1 MTDTLQRCLCI
12 SLVVCLA
19 IWGFSLLPQYTLSYE
34 AARSVFL
41 KGCRAGGRN
50 LECIDQKQ
58 NTPQQQLH
66 RLPLAD
72 KSALI
77 IETLRI
83 ARLSNGSA
91 TLIQRHEIDL
101 QNAISSSDNAA
112 HANAHI
118 KNFLNGVKAQ
128 PSPDQEFLVVDSLP
142 VEIEGTTKPTNI
154 LSNIGSHGSPSK
166 RPKCSPRFSEISV
179 S

>member
-1 MTDTLQRCLCI
+1 M
-12 SLVVCLA
+12 
-19 IWGFSLLPQYTLSYE
+19 Y
-34 AARSVFL
+34 RSE
-41 KGCRAGGRN
+41 N
-50 LECIDQKQ
+50 
-58 NTPQQQLH
+58 NTPQQQIR

-101 QNAISSSDNAA
+101 QTAISSSDNAA

-118 KNFLNGVKAQ
+118 KNFLNIK
-128 PSPDQEFLVVDSLP
+128 
-142 VEIEGTTKPTNI
+142 II
-154 LSNIGSHGSPSK
+154 
-166 RPKCSPRFSEISV
+166 
-179 S
+179 

>member
-1 MTDTLQRCLCI
+1 MISTFQRCLCI

-19 IWGFSLLPQYTLSYE
+19 VWGFSLLPQYTLSYE
-34 AARSVFL
+34 ASLSQFL

-50 LECIDQKQ
+50 LECIDQET
-58 NTPQQQLH
+58 NPPQQQIR
-66 RLPLAD
+66 RLPLTD
-72 KSALI
+72 RSALI
-77 IETLRI
+77 TETLRI
-83 ARLSNGSA
+83 ARLSNGSE
-91 TLIQRHEIDL
+91 TVIQKHEIDL

-128 PSPDQEFLVVDSLP
+128 PSLDQQFLVVDSLP